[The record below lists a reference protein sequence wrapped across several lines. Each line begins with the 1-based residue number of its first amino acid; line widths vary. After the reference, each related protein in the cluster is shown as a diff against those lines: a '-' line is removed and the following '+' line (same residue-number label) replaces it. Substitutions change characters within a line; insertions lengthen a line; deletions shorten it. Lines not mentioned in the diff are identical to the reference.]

1 MGGFLLDSPQHEWC
15 YLHYFKFM
23 RFPKIAAVVIS
34 RNVPMGATPFDESR
48 RMM

>member
-1 MGGFLLDSPQHEWC
+1 MEGFLLDSPQHEWC

-23 RFPKIAAVVIS
+23 RFLEMARMAIS
-34 RNVPMGATPFDESR
+34 KNVPMGAMPFDESR